1 MPWDRHKVR
10 NCPVT
15 QALGLLHG
23 TAEQQAV
30 SPSSGGPATPQTL
43 GSAQPGASGHVA
55 VPSES
60 QGWPPGSDLSPWE
73 GWRNQQADKG
83 LLWVLC
89 NTFALLYPGQSWQRQ
104 DGE

>member
-23 TAEQQAV
+23 TAELQAA
-30 SPSSGGPATPQTL
+30 SPSSGGLAAPWSL
-43 GSAQPGASGHVA
+43 GSAQPGASRHVA
-55 VPSES
+55 VP
-60 QGWPPGSDLSPWE
+60 GRARGGPHLVILP
-73 GWRNQQADKG
+73 KG
-83 LLWVLC
+83 KGEKQWANKGFCAAPLPLC
-89 NTFALLYPGQSWQRQ
+89 AWHELSWQRQ